1 MNKCWLVFLS
11 GGSQGW
17 WSLVGCRPWGHA
29 ESDTSEVK
37 AAAAGEKKLQGN
49 IFKNLLYVKQCLF
62 ETSSN
67 VRNVCIFNYVIW
79 YMLAFVCGYLIYQRN
94 LNKMNCIIFILI
106 CWSRLVNYN
115 CPKLMQSKHKV
126 CFSFIIG
133 WTVLIEKLTG
143 IEMFFLNRWV

>member
-17 WSLVGCRPWGHA
+17 CSLVGCRPWGHA

-67 VRNVCIFNYVIW
+67 VRNVCIFNYVI
-79 YMLAFVCGYLIYQRN
+79 
-94 LNKMNCIIFILI
+94 
-106 CWSRLVNYN
+106 
-115 CPKLMQSKHKV
+115 
-126 CFSFIIG
+126 
-133 WTVLIEKLTG
+133 
-143 IEMFFLNRWV
+143 